1 MTENGQPL
9 GLEIVGFLGDGL
21 YIIIGIAGEY
31 EYETGL
37 AFPKK
42 EALSFLPQARE
53 DPNGGEMTVQW
64 AVDGPFCIRLYKKLP
79 ESFIRKHIP
88 PKRQSFN
95 RASAQ
100 VSPTGFKA
108 SSGSEDF
115 AVSPLTSPK
124 LTQDTPKNH
133 LAHVNPT

>member
-64 AVDGPFCIRLYKKLP
+64 AVDWPVCIRLYKKLP
-79 ESFIRKHIP
+79 GSFHSKTYSTQATIVQ
-88 PKRQSFN
+88 QSL
-95 RASAQ
+95 S
-100 VSPTGFKA
+100 
-108 SSGSEDF
+108 
-115 AVSPLTSPK
+115 TS
-124 LTQDTPKNH
+124 
-133 LAHVNPT
+133 